1 MSLKQNITGH
11 SIKRIAFVGNYL
23 PRQCGIATFTT
34 DLCEAVAH
42 QYSGT
47 TCIAL
52 PINDIETG
60 YAYPNRVRFELAEKD
75 INSYL
80 SASDFL
86 NINDVDMVCLQFEY
100 GIFGGKTGSHIL
112 ALLRGLRMPIVTTL
126 HTILENPN
134 RDQRHV
140 LEEVAA
146 LSDRL
151 VVMSERGSEFL
162 QNIYNVTPGKIDI
175 IPHGI
180 PDVPFVDPSFNKDLF
195 GVEGKTVLLSFGL
208 LSASKGIE
216 TVISALPAIVERFPD
231 LVYIVV
237 GATHPHVIQHE
248 GETYRLSLQWLAQ
261 QKGVESNVIFYNRFV
276 SLEELV
282 EFISAADIYITPYLN
297 EAQIVSGTLAY
308 TLGAGKAVIST
319 PYWYAQEML
328 SDGRG
333 VLVPFRDPEAL
344 AEQVIKL
351 LDNEAERHAMR
362 KRAYMF
368 GRKMV
373 WSEVAKRYMES
384 FKRARVER
392 RHYIPPGFTAKAL
405 DKHPGDLPPLK
416 LDHLDHLTDYTGILQ
431 HALFTVPNYA
441 HGYTTDDNARAL
453 LVSILLDKL
462 GNRKSWGLASR
473 YLAFLGFAFNDQTKR
488 FRNFMDYQR
497 NWLESIGSD
506 DSQGRTLL
514 ALGISLNHSN
524 ALALKGLSSWLF
536 EQTLPTILLTTSP
549 RAWAF
554 ALIGIDEYL
563 QKFGG
568 DRRVSHVRDELAGRL
583 LTLYQNNRTEEWLW
597 YEKSLSY
604 CNAALPHAMMIC
616 GKSIPN
622 DAMTNAGLESLK
634 WLAKLQRADAGHFV
648 PIGSNGFYQHGGE
661 RARFDQQP
669 IEAQAMVSA
678 CLEAFRVTG
687 DKFWNKEARRA
698 FEWFLG
704 RNDLNLSVYDPT
716 TGGCRDG
723 LHSDRL
729 NENQGAE
736 STLAFLQSLLELR
749 LAEQTHLSM
758 EALK

>member
-34 DLCEAVAH
+34 DLCEAIAH
-42 QYSGT
+42 QYTGT

-80 SASDFL
+80 RASDFL

-126 HTILENPN
+126 HTILENPSH
-134 RDQRHV
+134 DQRHV

-162 QNIYNVTPGKIDI
+162 QKIYKVAPEKIDL

-216 TVISALPAIVERFPD
+216 TVISALPDIVARYPD

-333 VLVPFRDPEAL
+333 VLVPFRDPKAL

-351 LDNEAERHAMR
+351 LDNEADRHAMR

-368 GRKMV
+368 GRKMI

-405 DKHPGDLPPLK
+405 DKHPGELPPLK

-431 HALFTVPNYA
+431 HALFTVPNYS

-453 LVSILLDKL
+453 LVSVLLDKL
-462 GNRKSWGLASR
+462 GNRKSLGLASR
-473 YLAFLGFAFNDQTKR
+473 YLAFLGFAFNEQTKR

-497 NWLESIGSD
+497 NWLESLGSD
-506 DSQGRTLL
+506 DSQGRTLW
-514 ALGISLNHSN
+514 ALGIVLNHSN
-524 ALALKGLSSWLF
+524 AISLKNMSSWLF

-583 LTLYQNNRTEEWLW
+583 LTLYQNNRTEDWRW

-604 CNAALPHAMMIC
+604 CNAALPHALMIC

-622 DAMTNAGLESLK
+622 DAMTNAGLESLN

-648 PIGSNGFYQHGGE
+648 PIGSNGFYHLGGE

-669 IEAQAMVSA
+669 VEAQAMVSA
-678 CLEAFRVTG
+678 SLEAFRITG